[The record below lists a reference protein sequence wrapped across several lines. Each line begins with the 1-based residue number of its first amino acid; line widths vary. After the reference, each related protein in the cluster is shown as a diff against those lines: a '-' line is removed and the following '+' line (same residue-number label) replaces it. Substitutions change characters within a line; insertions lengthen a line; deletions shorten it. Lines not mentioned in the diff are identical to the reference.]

1 MKFLLGCG
9 LAIAV
14 IVIAAVLVLG
24 YLGFVPGVSNL
35 FGSNKPKDLGVT
47 YTQADYN
54 SAHARNG
61 TTHSILPAGTATE
74 NSIKFSGSHP
84 VNTIYT
90 QAEINAEI
98 NDRDWEYYPLK
109 DCQLRINADNTVE
122 FSGLVITSRLKNYAA
137 GLKESD
143 DTMNSITNYIKYI
156 PGNPAFYAKGTVEV
170 ANGQIVN
177 TNITQFKVGNIN
189 FTSQI
194 EDKLPDI
201 INAVETQMQHYPG
214 FTIKTLKFANGKV
227 QFVGTLPDSARVVGN

>member
-61 TTHSILPAGTATE
+61 TTHSALPAGTAPE

-98 NDRDWEYYPLK
+98 NNRDWEYYPLK

-122 FSGLVITSRLKNYAA
+122 FSGIVITSRLKNYAA
-137 GLKESD
+137 GLKEGD
-143 DTMNSITNYIKYI
+143 DTLNSITNYIKYI

-177 TNITQFKVGNIN
+177 TNITQFKVGNLN
-189 FTSQI
+189 FTGQI
-194 EDKLPDI
+194 DDKLPDI
-201 INAVETQMQHYPG
+201 ISAVNKQMQYYPG
-214 FTIKTLKFANGKV
+214 FTIKTLKFANDKV

>member
-1 MKFLLGCG
+1 MKFLLGVLVTLG
-9 LAIAV
+9 VLVV
-14 IVIAAVLVLG
+14 IVVLVLG
-24 YLGFVPGVSNL
+24 YFGFVPGVSNL

-61 TTHSILPAGTATE
+61 TTHSILPAGTAPE

>member
-61 TTHSILPAGTATE
+61 TTHSILPAGTAPE

-177 TNITQFKVGNIN
+177 TNITQFKVGNLN
-189 FTSQI
+189 FTGQI
-194 EDKLPDI
+194 DDKLPDI
-201 INAVETQMQHYPG
+201 ISAVSKDLSAPQGVNP
-214 FTIKTLKFANGKV
+214 
-227 QFVGTLPDSARVVGN
+227 VGGQRIDPVARPQGVKNL